1 MDGLQTEDHCCWKQ
15 PLCRMYSTKHC
26 PAHGA
31 SQTRVSICKNNLRQ
45 MGGTL
50 RNGAKNAEINDGEED
65 AFRFM
70 SSTHK
75 LS

>member
-1 MDGLQTEDHCCWKQ
+1 MGFKLRITAVGSNHSADCTAPTIAQ
-15 PLCRMYSTKHC
+15 PME
-26 PAHGA
+26 PARHGYLY
-31 SQTRVSICKNNLRQ
+31 VKINLGRW
-45 MGGTL
+45 GGTL

>member
-1 MDGLQTEDHCCWKQ
+1 
-15 PLCRMYSTKHC
+15 
-26 PAHGA
+26 
-31 SQTRVSICKNNLRQ
+31 